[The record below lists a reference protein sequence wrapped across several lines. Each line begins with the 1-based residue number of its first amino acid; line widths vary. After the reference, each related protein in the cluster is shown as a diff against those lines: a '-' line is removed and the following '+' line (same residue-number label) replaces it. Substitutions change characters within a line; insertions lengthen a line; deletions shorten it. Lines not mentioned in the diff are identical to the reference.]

1 MSKVKAISFGFENC
15 EGCEI
20 PIEYIWHF
28 SVNEITKLKTYH
40 CSNGMRA
47 YSVVNKLHV
56 QFEKKFDDYTE
67 KTDYGDLV
75 ITRLSKYNDICWFGI
90 IYEDGTKEDYM
101 VGWKGDDQYSNT
113 SQKTIHEEWGFLVE
127 VGYE

>member
-1 MSKVKAISFGFENC
+1 MNEVKAISFGFENC

-20 PIEYIWHF
+20 SIEYIWHF

-40 CSNGMRA
+40 CSNGMRE

-67 KTDYGDLV
+67 KTDYGDFV

-90 IYEDGTKEDYM
+90 IYGDGSKEDYM
-101 VGWKGDDQYSNT
+101 VGWKGDNQYSNAA
-113 SQKTIHEEWGFLVE
+113 QKTTHEDWGFLVE
-127 VGYE
+127 VDHE